1 MRQASSMW
9 DFPVM
14 DGVDFQDANRVHP
27 LMQKRVERLI
37 REFAKDPNIR
47 KVILFGSSLEFRC
60 NSASDIDLYIEKY
73 DSDKKLI
80 DLPEIDCEIDLISNL
95 SPASRLYKEIEQT
108 GLLLYER

>member
-1 MRQASSMW
+1 MW

-47 KVILFGSSLEFRC
+47 KVILFGSRWNFD
-60 NSASDIDLYIEKY
+60 AIV
-73 DSDKKLI
+73 
-80 DLPEIDCEIDLISNL
+80 PVISICTLKNMI
-95 SPASRLYKEIEQT
+95 RI
-108 GLLLYER
+108 RN

>member
-1 MRQASSMW
+1 MW

-60 NSASDIDLYIEKY
+60 NSAS
-73 DSDKKLI
+73 
-80 DLPEIDCEIDLISNL
+80 CEIDLISNL